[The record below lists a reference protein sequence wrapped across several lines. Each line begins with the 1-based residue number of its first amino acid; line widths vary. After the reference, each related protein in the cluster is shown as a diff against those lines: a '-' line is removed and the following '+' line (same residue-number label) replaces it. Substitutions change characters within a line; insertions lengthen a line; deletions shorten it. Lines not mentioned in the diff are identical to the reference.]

1 MPSYYEAVGEEPTY
15 ELAEGIIKA
24 FIRELRNNVDSVYDF
39 QNTSGYLD
47 YSREYLGYK
56 RISRNILNTRKDLV
70 SMLQIITKH
79 FPNVLIKSD
88 TSLYVKES
96 TKHLL
101 VANDLVVMD
110 YYLILLNE
118 YEERV
123 NKYQRYLKKQQDSQR
138 NKLLFVL
145 FLPFILF
152 VLMILV
158 GDS

>member
-24 FIRELRNNVDSVYDF
+24 LIHDLKKGSDYIYDF
-39 QNTSGYLD
+39 PNASGYLE
-47 YSREYLGYK
+47 YSLELLVYTHL
-56 RISRNILNTRKDLV
+56 SRFTLNNRKETL
-70 SMLQIITKH
+70 SAIRLIIKH
-79 FPNVLIKSD
+79 FPDVLIKGDNYSYIKD
-88 TSLYVKES
+88 S

-101 VANDLVVMD
+101 NANDLLVMD

-123 NKYQRYLKKQQDSQR
+123 KEYQRYLKKQQDRQR

-152 VLMILV
+152 ILMILV
-158 GDS
+158 GD